1 MPSARDKTPA
11 RDDSAA
17 RRAMSLSTWFAVGT
31 GVLGVVLIT
40 WPDLLTVGAPWVQLA
55 LGCSGQGREV
65 LYRRVRGRD
74 DHCGDRNHWAS
85 VNDLMA
91 PDRFA
96 ARLLRDLRLTPPVEQ
111 PMRLFA

>member
-1 MPSARDKTPA
+1 LADALGLCDGTYDIRSNKGGPA
-11 RDDSAA
+11 VS
-17 RRAMSLSTWFAVGT
+17 GE
-31 GVLGVVLIT
+31 IT
-40 WPDLLTVGAPWVQLA
+40 LHGEEAWVQLS
-55 LGCSGQGREV
+55 LGCSGPGREV

-96 ARLLRDLRLTPPVEQ
+96 ARLQRDLRLPPPVEI
-111 PMRLFA
+111 